1 MVISFVW
8 TMILCEVSV
17 ILWCFLGM
25 LLCEDAVL
33 CQGVFKSFI
42 ICSYSRRQSSLVKFK
57 YDPSLMNILEPGSVW
72 PRSMLPR
79 CDVSIPTRQA
89 TSALFSFIS
98 TLCLRTTRP
107 VACCNILLSRF
118 TFFSLIVI
126 RPFLHYLLI

>member
-8 TMILCEVSV
+8 TLILCEVSEEFGV
-17 ILWCFLGM
+17 FLIM
-25 LLCEDAVL
+25 ALCDDAVL

-57 YDPSLMNILEPGSVW
+57 YFCSWKRILTPGSVW

-79 CDVSIPTRQA
+79 CDVSNPAFQA
-89 TSALFSFIS
+89 TSALFSFINS
-98 TLCLRTTRP
+98 LCLRTTRP
-107 VACCNILLSRF
+107 TACCNILLSRISLS
-118 TFFSLIVI
+118 SLIVI

>member
-8 TMILCEVSV
+8 TLILCEVNV
-17 ILWCFLGM
+17 ILWC
-25 LLCEDAVL
+25 LLVMSMCDDAVL
-33 CQGVFKSFI
+33 CQGFFNSLI

-57 YDPSLMNILEPGSVW
+57 YLCSWKSILTPGSVW

-79 CDVSIPTRQA
+79 CDVSIPAFQA

-107 VACCNILLSRF
+107 TACCNIFLSRF